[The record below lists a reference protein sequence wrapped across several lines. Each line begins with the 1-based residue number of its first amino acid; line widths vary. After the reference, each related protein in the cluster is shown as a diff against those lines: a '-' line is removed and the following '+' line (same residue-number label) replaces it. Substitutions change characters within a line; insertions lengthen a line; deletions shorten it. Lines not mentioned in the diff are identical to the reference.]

1 MLERCPL
8 ELARSQLEI
17 LERLKKRGPQSVRIL
32 ATQLKMTTM
41 GVRQHLTE
49 LQTHALVTQ
58 TGETRQT
65 RGRPVHLWK
74 LTAAGHRHFPNS
86 HEQFTLELIDT
97 LQAELG
103 QTQLNKL
110 LDARSQRLQTRYEKA
125 LESSGPA
132 LEDKVRVLT
141 ELLDA
146 DGFMTEVRLL
156 PDGWLLIENH
166 CPVCA
171 AAERCQQLCQ
181 SELDMFRSLLANYA
195 DVERVDHLFAGSR
208 RCAYKI
214 IINNA

>member
-1 MLERCPL
+1 MKKL
-8 ELARSQLEI
+8 ELAKSQLEI

-41 GVRQHLTE
+41 GVRQHLTD
-49 LQTHALVTQ
+49 LQSRALVKQ
-58 TGETRQT
+58 TEETRQT

-74 LTAAGHRHFPNS
+74 LTAAGHRRFPNS
-86 HEQFTLELIDT
+86 HEQFSLQLLDT
-97 LQAELG
+97 LLLELG

-110 LDARSQRLQTRYEKA
+110 VDARSQRLQAHYEKA
-125 LESSGPA
+125 LAQSGPA
-132 LEDKVRVLT
+132 LEDKIRVLT

-146 DGFMTEVRLL
+146 DGFMPEVRLL

-171 AAERCQQLCQ
+171 AADKCRQVCQ
-181 SELDMFRSLLANYA
+181 SELDMFRSLLANHA
-195 DVERVDHLFAGSR
+195 SVERVDHLFLGSR

-214 IINNA
+214 IVNSA

>member
-1 MLERCPL
+1 VS
-8 ELARSQLEI
+8 LASSQSKI

-32 ATQLKMTTM
+32 ASQLKMTTM
-41 GVRQHLTE
+41 GVRQHLAD
-49 LQTHALVTQ
+49 LQIKGLIKQ
-58 TGETRQT
+58 TDEARQT

-74 LTAAGHRHFPNS
+74 LTAKGHQQFPNS
-86 HEQFTLELIDT
+86 HEQVTVELIAT

-103 QTQLNKL
+103 LTQLNKL
-110 LDARSQRLQTRYEKA
+110 VDTRSQRVQSRYEQA
-125 LESSGPA
+125 LAKSGPA
-132 LEDKVRVLT
+132 LEDKVRTLT
-141 ELLDA
+141 ELLDQ

-171 AAERCQQLCQ
+171 AAEKCRQFCQ

-195 DVERVDHLFAGSR
+195 AVERTDYLFDGGR

-214 IINNA
+214 IINGE